1 MNNTTERKSPPERP
15 PPPIV
20 IHGKAKDHAALLQFC
35 KKQAGENF
43 TIKYTR
49 ERTIISTKT
58 KKEYNSIKEKMEQ
71 DELEYHTY
79 TTREEKTHAFV
90 LHGLDKGPEIPELV
104 AEMKEK
110 GVDLI
115 NMYEMKNTQRPLFL
129 VITGKYETLNSISK
143 KCPAL
148 SHIRVSFHRYVKKTR
163 ITQCH
168 RCQEWG
174 HATSNCRVKPKCLKC
189 AEGHWTRDC
198 EIGEDATPKSTNKV
212 MTVFHDEIEIEDFEY
227 DEEEEVYYYPCPC
240 GDRFQISKEEL
251 LAGEEVA
258 TCPSCSLVVKVIY
271 DQETFQEEQNEVKK
285 LTEDLKKLEPSVE
298 TDYLL
303 ILKQDLIDH
312 MQLSPSYLKLPHDKN
327 KQPEQEIDKLVAQL
341 PSVKEKYDW
350 TLFPSELRPKVLAKR
365 VAKKVEKNVDV
376 QQKLTQLEQLES
388 DDKVAKDDDE
398 EENVEDDEIVEE
410 EQDEEMDDGTDYAN
424 NYFDNGEDYEDEDDN
439 LDDGPIY

>member
-1 MNNTTERKSPPERP
+1 MTVFHDEIEIEDFEYDEEEEVYYYPCLCDDRFQISKEELLAGEEVANCLSCSLVVKVIYDKNTTERKSPPERP

-148 SHIRVSFHRYVKKTR
+148 SHIR
-163 ITQCH
+163 
-168 RCQEWG
+168 
-174 HATSNCRVKPKCLKC
+174 
-189 AEGHWTRDC
+189 
-198 EIGEDATPKSTNKV
+198 
-212 MTVFHDEIEIEDFEY
+212 
-227 DEEEEVYYYPCPC
+227 
-240 GDRFQISKEEL
+240 EEL